1 MLRLRTLTLIGAAAA
16 VSLLS
21 PALVA
26 SAPASATGPG
36 QSVRAG
42 AGVGLPA
49 VSPSA
54 SGTNHALNGVS
65 CPDATFCMAVGSY
78 DIGKRIPGL
87 SEVLSAGT
95 WTVKPVPSPSRGSNI
110 FANEV
115 SCSSATSCLFV
126 GAHFAGAHGN
136 FSNLAESWNGS
147 KWHIVSGTGLAG
159 VAFSAL
165 NDVACPTAKLCL
177 VIGDGGSTKHFQDTA
192 YTWRNGSTWKRVTVP
207 HPSRARSSELGALAC
222 ADAAHC
228 LAVGNYTSSAGKFLP
243 FADLWHSGHWR
254 VITVP
259 AIRGQRETIFQ
270 GISCPTATKCVA
282 VGNTEDNTKG
292 EFFHALTDV
301 WSGGKWHAAP
311 LRKAPSVLISAS
323 CPTATRCF
331 ASGYTFP
338 SIKSFAHQLI
348 EAWNGHAWTV
358 QHPAQTA
365 GLGGVLPHVSCVS
378 AVLCEAVGLAFF
390 PNAPNSDEAI
400 TEVWNGHS
408 WKGQVTPN
416 P

>member
-1 MLRLRTLTLIGAAAA
+1 
-16 VSLLS
+16 
-21 PALVA
+21 
-26 SAPASATGPG
+26 
-36 QSVRAG
+36 
-42 AGVGLPA
+42 
-49 VSPSA
+49 
-54 SGTNHALNGVS
+54 
-65 CPDATFCMAVGSY
+65 MAVGSY
-78 DIGKRIPGL
+78 NIGKRIPGL

-177 VIGDGGSTKHFQDTA
+177 VIGDGGSTKHFQDAA

-243 FADLWHSGHWR
+243 FAALWHSGHWR

-259 AIRGQRETIFQ
+259 AIRGQRETFFQ

-338 SIKSFAHQLI
+338 STKSFAHQLI
-348 EAWNGHAWTV
+348 EAWNGKTWTV
-358 QHPAQTA
+358 QHPAQSA

-390 PNAPNSDEAI
+390 PSSPNNDQAI
-400 TEVWNGHS
+400 TEVWNGHN
-408 WKGQVTPN
+408 WKGQITPN